1 MKILITGA
9 DGFVGGHLTAFLAAN
24 TDADLFGT
32 RLFPLPEDYRPSIDI
47 RWWQLDLREQARV
60 HAILHEVQPDLI
72 FHLAAQAFVP
82 ASFDDP
88 WHTLE
93 NNIRGQLNI
102 FQSIMELELDCRVL
116 VVSSAE
122 VYGEIRADE
131 NPVDEHQPL
140 RPANPYSV
148 SKVTQDML
156 AMQYHLSHGLHTVR
170 ARAFNHIGPGQNTRF
185 ALPNF
190 AAQIAA
196 IEAGAQEPVI
206 RVGNLDAERDFTDV
220 RDVVRAYYLMLTRG
234 KAGAVYNVC
243 RGEAYSMRYLL
254 DLLCDMSSVEL
265 AVAVDEK
272 RLRPLDVPRVI
283 GDATRLR
290 QDTAWEPTIDIHQSL
305 ADILDHTRNTRTSE
319 S

>member
-1 MKILITGA
+1 MRALITGA
-9 DGFVGGHLTAFLAAN
+9 DGFVGGHLTAFLRAN
-24 TDADLFGT
+24 ADVELFGT
-32 RLFPLPEDYRPSIDI
+32 CFYPREQDNRI
-47 RWWQLDLREQARV
+47 RWWHLDLRDEDRV
-60 HAILHEVQPDLI
+60 HALLEEIRPDLI

-102 FQSIMELELDCRVL
+102 FQSILQLELECRVL

-131 NPVDEHQPL
+131 NPVDENQPL

-148 SKVTQDML
+148 SKVAQDML

-196 IEAGAQEPVI
+196 IEAGEQEPTI
-206 RVGNLDAERDFTDV
+206 HVGNLDAERDFTDV
-220 RDVVRAYYLMLTRG
+220 RDVVRAYYLMLMRG

-243 RGEAYSMRYLL
+243 RGAAFSMRYLL
-254 DLLCDMSSVEL
+254 DTLCDMSVVDL
-265 AVAVDEK
+265 TVAVDTT
-272 RLRPLDVPRVI
+272 RLRPLDVPCVI
-283 GDATRLR
+283 GDASRLR

-305 ADILDHTRNTRTSE
+305 ADILDHTRNSRTSA

>member
-1 MKILITGA
+1 LKVLITGA
-9 DGFVGGHLTAFLAAN
+9 DGFVGGHLTTFLATN
-24 TDADLFGT
+24 TDAELSGT
-32 RLFPLPEDYRPSIDI
+32 RLLPLPDDYEQGIDI
-47 RWWQLDLREQARV
+47 NWWQLDLRDEDGV
-60 HAILHEVQPDLI
+60 HTMLSEAQPDLI

-102 FQSIMELELDCRVL
+102 FQSILKLELKCRML

-131 NPVDEHQPL
+131 NPVTENQPL

-148 SKVTQDML
+148 SKVAQDML
-156 AMQYHLSHGLHTVR
+156 AMQYHLSHGLYTVR

-196 IEAGAQEPVI
+196 IEAGEQEPVI
-206 RVGNLDAERDFTDV
+206 RVGNLEAERDFTDV
-220 RDVVRAYYLMLTRG
+220 RDVVRAYFLMLTRG

-243 RGEAYSMRYLL
+243 RGEAYSMQHLL
-254 DLLCDMSSVEL
+254 DLLCAMSTVEL
-265 AVAVDEK
+265 SVRVDTM
-272 RLRPLDVPRVI
+272 RLRPLDVPCVI

-305 ADILDHTRNTRTSE
+305 ADILDHTRHSRT
-319 S
+319 

>member
-1 MKILITGA
+1 MKALITGA
-9 DGFVGGHLTAFLAAN
+9 DGFVGTHLTNFLMDG
-24 TDADLFGT
+24 TDLELFGT
-32 RLFPLPEDYRPSIDI
+32 RLNPLRPGDAEHIH
-47 RWWQLDLREQARV
+47 WTQLDLRDATRVQALLADVR
-60 HAILHEVQPDLI
+60 PDLI

-93 NNIRGQLNI
+93 NNIKGQLNI
-102 FQSIMELELDCRVL
+102 FQSMLNLDLKCRML

-131 NPVDEHQPL
+131 NPVTEAQPL

-148 SKVTQDML
+148 SKVAQDML
-156 AMQYHLSHGLHTVR
+156 AMQYHLSHGLYTVR

-185 ALPNF
+185 AIPNF
-190 AAQIAA
+190 ATQIAA
-196 IEAGAQEPVI
+196 IEDGQQEPVI

-220 RDVVRAYYLMLTRG
+220 RDVVRAYYLMLTEG

-243 RGEAYSMRYLL
+243 RGEAHSMRDLL
-254 DLLCDMSSVEL
+254 DMMCSMSKVDL
-265 AVAVDEK
+265 AVRLDTT
-272 RLRPLDVPRVI
+272 RLRPLDVPCVI

-290 QDTAWEPTIDIHQSL
+290 QDTAWEPTIDIHRSL
-305 ADILDHTRNTRTSE
+305 ADILDHARNSRTSVT
-319 S
+319 